1 MVYLSDERLIHVI
14 SVKRQAHA
22 LATSNDQALASG
34 VAKGTVLDDAG
45 VTSERRGALLILT
58 IGRDERRN
66 ALDRATS
73 AALDA
78 AVDGGERDPDVSV
91 IILTATG
98 ERAFCSGMDM
108 KEAAAF
114 GPGAGLIPGR
124 GFGGITERRRTKP
137 LIAAVN
143 GAAVAGGFEIALACD
158 IVIAADHATFALAE
172 VRHGLFAFA
181 GGIQR
186 LARMVP
192 RQTALALVLTGEPIG
207 AARMFELGLVSEV
220 VPRAELRARA
230 VAVGETIAGYAQDAV
245 RNAKLLHDLAADAAI
260 DDSLRF
266 GRAWGEATLGSDATR
281 AGIAA
286 FAEAKRT

>member
-1 MVYLSDERLIHVI
+1 M
-14 SVKRQAHA
+14 A
-22 LATSNDQALASG
+22 
-34 VAKGTVLDDAG
+34 DAG
-45 VTSERRGALLILT
+45 LTIERRGALLILT
-58 IGRDERRN
+58 IDRDERRN
-66 ALDRATS
+66 ALDSVTS

-78 AVDGGERDPDVSV
+78 AIEGGECDRDISV

-108 KEAAAF
+108 KEAAAI
-114 GPGAGLIPGR
+114 GPGSGLIPGR

-137 LIAAVN
+137 LIAAIN

-158 IVIAADHATFALAE
+158 IVIATDHSIFALAE
-172 VRHGLFAFA
+172 VKRGMCAFA

-192 RQTALALVLTGEPIG
+192 RQTALALILTGEPIT

-220 VPRAELRARA
+220 VPRGELRARA
-230 VAVGETIAGYAQDAV
+230 IALGETIAGYAQDGV
-245 RNAKLLHDLAADAAI
+245 RNAKLLHDLAADATI

-266 GRAWGEATLGSDATR
+266 GRIWGEATLGSDAIR
-281 AGIAA
+281 AGIVA
-286 FAEAKRT
+286 FAGAKEP

>member
-1 MVYLSDERLIHVI
+1 M
-14 SVKRQAHA
+14 A
-22 LATSNDQALASG
+22 
-34 VAKGTVLDDAG
+34 DAG
-45 VTSERRGALLILT
+45 LTIERRGALLILT
-58 IGRDERRN
+58 IDRDERRN
-66 ALDRATS
+66 ALDSVTS

-78 AVDGGERDPDVSV
+78 AIEGGECDRDISV

-108 KEAAAF
+108 KEAAAI
-114 GPGAGLIPGR
+114 GPGSGLIPGR

-137 LIAAVN
+137 LIAAIN

-158 IVIAADHATFALAE
+158 IVIATDHSIFALAE
-172 VRHGLFAFA
+172 VKRGMCAFA

-192 RQTALALVLTGEPIG
+192 RQTALALILTGEPIT

-220 VPRAELRARA
+220 VPRGELRARA
-230 VAVGETIAGYAQDAV
+230 IALGETVAGYAQDGV

-266 GRAWGEATLGSDATR
+266 GRIWGEATLGSDAIR
-281 AGIAA
+281 AGIVA
-286 FAEAKRT
+286 FAGAKEP

>member
-1 MVYLSDERLIHVI
+1 M
-14 SVKRQAHA
+14 A
-22 LATSNDQALASG
+22 
-34 VAKGTVLDDAG
+34 DAG
-45 VTSERRGALLILT
+45 LTIERRGALLILT
-58 IGRDERRN
+58 IDRDERRN
-66 ALDRATS
+66 ALDSMTS

-78 AVDGGERDPDVSV
+78 AIEGGERDPDISV
-91 IILTATG
+91 ILLTATG

-108 KEAAAF
+108 KEAAAI
-114 GPGAGLIPGR
+114 GPGSGLISGR

-137 LIAAVN
+137 LIAAIN

-172 VRHGLFAFA
+172 VKRGMFAFA

-192 RQTALALVLTGEPIG
+192 RQTALALILTGEPIT

-220 VPRAELRARA
+220 VPRGELRARA
-230 VAVGETIAGYAQDAV
+230 IALGETIAGYAQDGV

-266 GRAWGEATLGSDATR
+266 GRAWGEATLGSDAVRT
-281 AGIAA
+281 GIAA
-286 FAEAKRT
+286 FAGAKKP

>member
-1 MVYLSDERLIHVI
+1 M
-14 SVKRQAHA
+14 A
-22 LATSNDQALASG
+22 
-34 VAKGTVLDDAG
+34 DAG
-45 VTSERRGALLILT
+45 LTIERRSALLILT
-58 IGRDERRN
+58 IDREERRN

-78 AVDGGERDPDVSV
+78 ALEGGEQDPGISV

-108 KEAAAF
+108 KEAAAI
-114 GPGAGLIPGR
+114 GPGSGLIPGR

-137 LIAAVN
+137 LIAAIN

-158 IVIAADHATFALAE
+158 IVVAADHALFTLAE
-172 VRHGLFAFA
+172 VKHGMFAFS

-192 RQTALALVLTGEPIG
+192 RQTALALILTGEPIP
-207 AARMFELGLVSEV
+207 AVRMLELGLVSEV
-220 VPRAELRARA
+220 VPRSDLQARA
-230 VAVGETIAGYAQDAV
+230 IAIGETIAGYPQDGV

-260 DDSLRF
+260 DESLRF
-266 GRAWGEATLGSDATR
+266 GRAWGEATLGSDAIR
-281 AGIAA
+281 AKIGS
-286 FAEAKRT
+286 FAKEKND

>member
-1 MVYLSDERLIHVI
+1 MSEAGLII
-14 SVKRQAHA
+14 
-22 LATSNDQALASG
+22 
-34 VAKGTVLDDAG
+34 
-45 VTSERRGALLILT
+45 ERRGALLVLT
-58 IGRDERRN
+58 IAREDRRN
-66 ALDRATS
+66 ALDSRTS

-78 AVDGGERDPDVSV
+78 AIDEGERDPKVSV
-91 IILTATG
+91 IILTGVG

-108 KEAAAF
+108 KEAAEV
-114 GPGAGLIPGR
+114 GPGSGLIAGR

-137 LIAAVN
+137 LIAAIN

-158 IVIAADHATFALAE
+158 IVVSAEHAIFALAE
-172 VRHGLFAFA
+172 VKRGMFAFS

-192 RQTALALVLTGEPIG
+192 RQTALALILTGNPIT

-220 VPRAELRARA
+220 VPGADLKGRA
-230 VAVGETIAGYAQDAV
+230 VALGETIAGYSQEGV

-266 GRAWGEATLGSDATR
+266 GRAWGEATLGSEAIR

-286 FAEAKRT
+286 FARSGKA

>member
-1 MVYLSDERLIHVI
+1 MV
-14 SVKRQAHA
+14 
-22 LATSNDQALASG
+22 
-34 VAKGTVLDDAG
+34 DAG
-45 VTSERRGALLILT
+45 LMIERRGALMVLT
-58 IGRDERRN
+58 IDREERRN
-66 ALDRATS
+66 ALDSFTS

-78 AVDGGERDPDVSV
+78 AIDSGERDPDISI

-98 ERAFCSGMDM
+98 DRAFCSGMDM
-108 KEAAAF
+108 KEAAAI
-114 GPGAGLIPGR
+114 GPGSGLIPGR

-137 LIAAVN
+137 LIAAIN

-158 IVIAADHATFALAE
+158 IVIAADHAVFALAE
-172 VRHGLFAFA
+172 VKRGMFAFA

-192 RQTALALVLTGEPIG
+192 RQTALSLILTGEPIS
-207 AARMFELGLVSEV
+207 AARMHQLGLVSEV
-220 VPRAELRARA
+220 VPGADLRARA
-230 VAVGETIAGYAQDAV
+230 TAIGETIAGYSQDGV

-266 GRAWGEATLGSDATR
+266 GRAWGEANLGSDAIR

-286 FAEAKRT
+286 FAGDKA

>member
-1 MVYLSDERLIHVI
+1 M
-14 SVKRQAHA
+14 A
-22 LATSNDQALASG
+22 
-34 VAKGTVLDDAG
+34 DAG
-45 VTSERRGALLILT
+45 LTIERRGALLILT
-58 IGRDERRN
+58 IDRDERRN
-66 ALDRATS
+66 ALDSMAS

-78 AVDGGERDPDVSV
+78 AIEGGERDPDISV
-91 IILTATG
+91 ILLTATG

-108 KEAAAF
+108 KEAAAI
-114 GPGAGLIPGR
+114 GPGSGLISGR

-137 LIAAVN
+137 LIAAIN

-172 VRHGLFAFA
+172 VKRGMFAFA

-192 RQTALALVLTGEPIG
+192 RQTALALILTGEPIT

-220 VPRAELRARA
+220 VPRGELRARA
-230 VAVGETIAGYAQDAV
+230 IALGETIAGYAQDGV

-266 GRAWGEATLGSDATR
+266 GRAWGEATLGSDAIR
-281 AGIAA
+281 AGIVA
-286 FAEAKRT
+286 FAGAKEP

>member
-1 MVYLSDERLIHVI
+1 M
-14 SVKRQAHA
+14 A
-22 LATSNDQALASG
+22 
-34 VAKGTVLDDAG
+34 DAG
-45 VTSERRGALLILT
+45 LTIERRGALLILT
-58 IGRDERRN
+58 IDRDERRN
-66 ALDRATS
+66 ALDSVTS

-78 AVDGGERDPDVSV
+78 TIEDGERDRDISV

-98 ERAFCSGMDM
+98 DRAFCSGMDM
-108 KEAAAF
+108 KEAAAI
-114 GPGAGLIPGR
+114 GPGSGLIPGR

-137 LIAAVN
+137 LIAAIN

-158 IVIAADHATFALAE
+158 IVIAADHAIFALAE
-172 VRHGLFAFA
+172 VKLGMFAFA

-192 RQTALALVLTGEPIG
+192 RQTALALILTGEPIT

-220 VPRAELRARA
+220 VPRCDLKARA
-230 VAVGETIAGYAQDAV
+230 IALGETIAGYPQDGV

-260 DDSLRF
+260 DESLRF
-266 GRAWGEATLGSDATR
+266 GRAWGEATLGSDAIR

-286 FAEAKRT
+286 FAEVKKP